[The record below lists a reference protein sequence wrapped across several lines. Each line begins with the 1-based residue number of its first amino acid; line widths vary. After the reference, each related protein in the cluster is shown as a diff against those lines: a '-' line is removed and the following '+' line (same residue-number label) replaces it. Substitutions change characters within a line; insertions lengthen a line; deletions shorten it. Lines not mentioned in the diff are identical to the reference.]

1 MALNTQNKKATAY
14 QQLAEIV
21 NDIKQEKISVKQAM
35 NKLQIKDG
43 PQRPYAKVSRSG
55 AVALFGITKDPIVMY
70 ESQWNRLQKT
80 IESGYLRKYMEHNKD
95 RISHGRVRKSDNEG
109 DITKVVEESIAV
121 EEVTE

>member
-1 MALNTQNKKATAY
+1 MSTQNKKATAY
-14 QQLAEIV
+14 QQLAQIV
-21 NDIKQEKISVKQAM
+21 TDIKQEKISVKQAM

-55 AVALFGITKDPIVMY
+55 AVALFGIAKDPIVLY

-95 RISHGRVRKSDNEG
+95 RISHGRVRKNDDNVS
-109 DITKVVEESIAV
+109 KVVEESVAV
-121 EEVTE
+121 ETVSE